1 MSLMAK
7 LQNRQTVTKPHV
19 CCAQCGSD
27 HLRVR
32 LVDLVGRR
40 TRLACDECGH
50 VWDLFAVLQY
60 AKDGRI
66 YAAA

>member
-1 MSLMAK
+1 MSIMTK
-7 LQNRQTVTKPHV
+7 LQNRHEAKTHV
-19 CCAQCGSD
+19 SCGECGGD

-50 VWDLFAVLQY
+50 VWDLFEILEH
-60 AKDGRI
+60 AKDGRLSS
-66 YAAA
+66 AA